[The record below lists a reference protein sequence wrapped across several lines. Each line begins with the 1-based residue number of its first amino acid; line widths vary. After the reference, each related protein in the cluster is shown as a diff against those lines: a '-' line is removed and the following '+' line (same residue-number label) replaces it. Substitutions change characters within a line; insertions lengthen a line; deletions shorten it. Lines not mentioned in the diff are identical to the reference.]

1 MFDLSGIQGLPELL
15 EDALIAGATSF
26 ELFERISIPAGG
38 GTRFDVPGPEGSTAE
53 ESLQGV
59 VIHSSTRRAYWPGNE
74 PTQGNPPDCTS
85 DDGINGVGDPG
96 GLCGQCPLNKFGS
109 ATNGGRGKAC
119 KETLQ
124 LFVLRDGEA
133 LPVVLNLPPSSL
145 KPWSQYVTRL
155 VREKRKARETVTE
168 FTLDGVKNAGGI
180 SYSQIKCTALENL
193 PDDSMAAIRQAGNAV
208 APIAI
213 ARGIDGDVPALETL
227 PDDSMAAIRQTG
239 NAIAWATA
247 RGIEKGDVS
256 ALEPGPEPVDDLPAP
271 PVQSPST
278 PPVETP
284 AEPPIKVA
292 SDGMMA
298 ALTGMCS
305 QLGVPEETLAEYISE
320 TFDGRS
326 YTQLSAK
333 EVTETIQWLD
343 NNFGGAARGTAGT
356 TEILPF

>member
-1 MFDLSGIQGLPELL
+1 VFDLSGIQGLPELL

-26 ELFERISIPAGG
+26 ELFERITIPAGG
-38 GTRFDVPGPEGSTAE
+38 GTRFDVPGPSGSTAE

-168 FTLDGVKNAGGI
+168 FTLDGVKSAGGI
-180 SYSQIKCTALENL
+180 SYSQIKCTALETL
-193 PDDSMAAIRQAGNAV
+193 PDDSMSAIRQAGNAV

-213 ARGIDGDVPALETL
+213 ARAIDGDVP
-227 PDDSMAAIRQTG
+227 
-239 NAIAWATA
+239 
-247 RGIEKGDVS
+247 

-298 ALTGMCS
+298 ALTGMCG

-343 NNFGGAARGTAGT
+343 NNFGGAAPVNAAPSDA
-356 TEILPF
+356 LPF

>member
-1 MFDLSGIQGLPELL
+1 MFNLSGIQGLPELL

-180 SYSQIKCTALENL
+180 SYSQIKCTALETL

-213 ARGIDGDVPALETL
+213 ARGIDGDVPALE
-227 PDDSMAAIRQTG
+227 
-239 NAIAWATA
+239 
-247 RGIEKGDVS
+247 
-256 ALEPGPEPVDDLPAP
+256 PGPESVDDLPGT
-271 PVQSPST
+271 PVQSPPT
-278 PPVETP
+278 PPAATP

-292 SDGMMA
+292 SSGMMA
-298 ALTGMCS
+298 ALTVMGT
-305 QLGVPEETLAEYISE
+305 QLGVPEETLAEYIRQ
-320 TFDGRS
+320 TYQGRS
-326 YTQLSAK
+326 YMQLASA
-333 EVTETIQWLD
+333 EVTDVMKWLD
-343 NNFGGAARGTAGT
+343 EEYGGAT
-356 TEILPF
+356 TVNEKPVIQAPSDDQPF